1 MSINDEYAV
10 LGFALKDTDKEHRER
25 MLAELTADH
34 FTFHETKNAFM
45 IICEMV
51 GNGHNPRYQEVANRL
66 ETGQEFMIQ
75 AWKAAGNSLDANI
88 NFKALHVEY
97 QRKLYQQMANMI
109 YEFTESGN
117 FSVEGVEEI
126 LSSFTP
132 YQPET
137 DNKDYMVEASA
148 AAEQAYDYIVN
159 AMQNP
164 GQITGVSMSYVLP
177 SGSKVGFKN
186 LEECTNG
193 LEPGTLTIFAAE
205 SGHGKT
211 ALAMNLARIMSYHNN
226 KRVYYL
232 NTEMNIVQ
240 MVNRWISMATM
251 IPYERLKTGDIKLS
265 ELERVKEWKDKF
277 SQSPLLVSRI
287 PTLSARLAKGLVK
300 QAIRKYGSLD
310 CVVVDYIGR
319 MEHENTRNLQEYQI
333 LSALAKQLKECANE
347 MQIPFVTLAQ
357 LNADGQLEGAKKIR
371 NECDGLFF
379 FKPKKIK
386 TENDEGKTIEINS
399 QNEYYLI
406 KEKVRNGS
414 TDGVIHC
421 EFDKPFQFIR
431 EV

>member
-10 LGFALKDTDKEHRER
+10 LGFALKDNDKECLER
-25 MLAELTADH
+25 MLAELTVEH
-34 FTFHETKNAFM
+34 FTFHETRKAFL

-51 GNGHNPRYQEVANRL
+51 GNGQNPRYQEVAKRL
-66 ETGQEFMIQ
+66 ETGQEFMVQ
-75 AWKAAGNSLDANI
+75 AWKAAGNSLDQNL
-88 NFKALHVEY
+88 NFKALHVEH
-97 QRKLYQQMANMI
+97 QRKLYQQMANMLH
-109 YEFTESGN
+109 EFTDGAN
-117 FSVEGVEEI
+117 FSVEGAEEI
-126 LSSFTP
+126 ISSFTP
-132 YQPET
+132 FHPES
-137 DNKDYMVEASA
+137 DNKDYMIEAGA
-148 AAEQAYDYIVN
+148 AAEQAYEYIVN
-159 AMQNP
+159 AMKNP
-164 GQITGVSMSYVLP
+164 GQITGVNMSYDLP
-177 SGSKVGFKN
+177 TGAKVGFKS

-211 ALAMNLARIMSYHNN
+211 ALAMNLARIMSYHNH

-240 MVNRWISMATM
+240 MVNRWVSMATF
-251 IPYERLKTGDIKLS
+251 IPYERIKTGDITPS
-265 ELERVKEWKDKF
+265 ELEKVQEWKDKF

-287 PTLSARLAKGLVK
+287 PTLSGRLTKGLVK
-300 QAIRKYGSLD
+300 QAIRKYGTID
-310 CVVVDYIGR
+310 CVIVDYIGR

-333 LSALAKQLKECANE
+333 LSALAKQLKEFANE
-347 MQIPFVTLAQ
+347 LQIPFVTLAQ

-379 FKPKKIK
+379 FKPKKTK
-386 TENDEGKTIEINS
+386 VQDDEGKTIEINS
-399 QNEYYLI
+399 KNEYYLI